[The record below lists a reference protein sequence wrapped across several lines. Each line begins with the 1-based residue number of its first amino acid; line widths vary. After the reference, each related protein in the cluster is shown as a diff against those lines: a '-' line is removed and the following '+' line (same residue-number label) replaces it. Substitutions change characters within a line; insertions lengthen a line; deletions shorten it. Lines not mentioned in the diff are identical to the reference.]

1 MATRHGWQL
10 SVALFCLLT
19 LNQVTMASWETNHV
33 LPRGQ
38 HLQRRDL
45 QFITDQGGNDPIQ
58 AAKDVQQIPYL
69 ANNASGI
76 TDTADQ
82 LVQGD
87 SDEAQLPW
95 NSAIPFLPTPNTN
108 ISAAGGWISI
118 PPLEGFD
125 LNRTWEVLPNVIM
138 PFYSL
143 SGLDP
148 AYIKRAIITWP
159 GKPRDCWKYANL
171 YRNALAVVESNQT
184 YGVANNSVLIISPIW
199 LNNLDQ
205 AAGSALPKEAV
216 FHGSQWEAGG
226 AFRSP
231 ILNHSSIYNHSL
243 TSYHIMDNF
252 TDMLFDKSLFP
263 ALNQVV

>member
-1 MATRHGWQL
+1 MVRVQGSSSLPTATK
-10 SVALFCLLT
+10 VAGLLVLFFT
-19 LNQVTMASWETNHV
+19 LHTNAFQVNQSGNTRLHT
-33 LPRGQ
+33 RI
-38 HLQRRDL
+38 RRDL
-45 QFITDQGGNDPIQ
+45 QYITNEDVANPIQ

-69 ANNASGI
+69 ANNYTGI

-82 LVQGD
+82 IVQGD

-95 NSAIPFLPTPNTN
+95 NSAVPFLNTPSTN
-108 ISAAGGWISI
+108 ASTAGGWVSI
-118 PPLEGFD
+118 PALEGFD
-125 LNRTWEVLPNVIM
+125 LNRTWQVLPNVIM

-148 AYIKRAIITWP
+148 ANIKRAVITWP

-171 YRNALAVVESNQT
+171 YRNALAVVEANQT

-205 AAGSALPKEAV
+205 QAGSSLTNEAV

-226 AFRSP
+226 SMRSP
-231 ILNHSSIYNHSL
+231 TMNHSL
-243 TSYHIMDNF
+243 TTYHIMDNF
-252 TDMLFDKSLFP
+252 TDMLFNKALYP